1 MACLLG
7 IDIGTT
13 NTKIIIFTEN
23 GDIVEERAF
32 PTPFISDE
40 YGGCYQPQEVLNVL
54 LENLKSFSS
63 GAKKEVVALSISS
76 FAEVMVGLD
85 KSLQPITKSPAWFDT
100 RTDTIFQEMKDTI
113 KSDNIYRLT
122 GLSPQSKYSLYKLLW
137 HKKYEPEIFQ
147 SVRYWTSMSGYVLA
161 ALSGVLSFD
170 YSLASRTMFYDQQ
183 NRLWS
188 QELLRIIGVPLE
200 KMPHLT
206 PSGIIL
212 DMIKKDIAGFTGLP
226 ENLQVVTGG
235 HDHLCA
241 AVAVGVF
248 KQGQVLISTG
258 TTENL
263 TMALDGIPQINLSQL
278 KRSFSW
284 GHHAIPE
291 RYYGMSGIYSGGYSL
306 EWFLKLVNENYQ
318 YLKEMSQE
326 VPKEV
331 SLFFPYLLGA
341 DYDGARGAFIN
352 LEGQMEKADL
362 TKSLIIS
369 LGFEYKDL
377 WDIMA
382 QNLNIKVERV
392 TNVGGG
398 TQNDFWMKVKS
409 AVLNEKIL
417 VPQDKEGS
425 CKGAAILAGMAVG
438 LYNEPEDAYRKTF
451 HLAKIYEPDP
461 ELRES
466 LLPWYRLY
474 LELRD
479 DIRHLNEKM
488 KIIQSKRRK

>member
-1 MACLLG
+1 MAHLLG

-23 GDIVEERAF
+23 GEIVEERTF

-40 YGGCYQPQEVLNVL
+40 FGGCYQPGEILNVL
-54 LENLKSFSS
+54 LENLKSFSLD
-63 GAKKEVVALSISS
+63 AKKEVVALSISS

-85 KSLQPITKSPAWFDT
+85 KFLQPITKSPAWFDT
-100 RTDTIFQEMKDTI
+100 RTDLIFQEMKETI
-113 KSDNIYRLT
+113 DNEKTYLLT
-122 GLSPQSKYSLYKLLW
+122 GLSPQSKYSFYKLLW
-137 HKKYEPEIFQ
+137 HRRVEPEVFQ
-147 SVRYWTSMSGYVLA
+147 SVQYWTSMSGYVLA
-161 ALSGVLSFD
+161 ALCGVLSFD
-170 YSLASRTMFYDQQ
+170 YSLASRTMFFDQHRRQ
-183 NRLWS
+183 WS
-188 QELLRIIGVPLE
+188 QELLDIIGVPLE
-200 KMPHLT
+200 KMSNLT
-206 PSGIIL
+206 PSGKVLGTIQ
-212 DMIKKDIAGFTGLP
+212 KNIAQITGLP
-226 ENLQVVTGG
+226 ENLSVVTGG

-263 TMALDGIPQINLSQL
+263 TMALDTIPQINLSKL

-284 GHHAIPE
+284 GHHAIPGK
-291 RYYGMSGIYSGGYSL
+291 YYGMSGIYSGGYSL
-306 EWFLKLVNENYQ
+306 EWFLKLINENYQ
-318 YLKEMSQE
+318 YFKEISPDI
-326 VPKEV
+326 PKEV

-341 DYDGARGAFIN
+341 DYDGARGALIN
-352 LEGQMEKADL
+352 LEGRMEKPDL

-377 WDIMA
+377 WDVMA
-382 QNLNIKVERV
+382 QSLNIHVERV

-398 TQNDFWMKVKS
+398 TQNDFWMRIKS

-425 CKGAAILAGMAVG
+425 CKGAAILAGIG
-438 LYNEPEDAYRKTF
+438 TRLYKDPDDAYRKTF

-461 ELRES
+461 DLRAS
-466 LLPWYRLY
+466 LLPWYHLY

-479 DIRHLNEKM
+479 DIRQMNEKIK
-488 KIIQSKRRK
+488 KIKTRSE